1 MPLRRMI
8 AALALSVMA
17 LILAAPA
24 APAGNGWT
32 GGHDVVGCTAPA
44 KDWYFAEG
52 TTRTGFNE
60 WVCLLNPAGYETIA
74 TFTYML
80 EDGST
85 TARTYTLPAASRTT
99 VDVNLELGT
108 GHDVSIKVSAA
119 SPVVAE
125 RPMYFRYQGVWTGG
139 HDVVGAT
146 APLERWYFAEGTCRP
161 GFDPYI
167 CIQNPGSGDAAV
179 SVTYMLGDG
188 NTRQE
193 TLTVGANTRATVVP
207 KHLLGEADD
216 AAHDFSAR
224 VETTNGALIVAE
236 RPMYFNYKPSGAGSS
251 LNAKQDPG
259 HQGASK
265 AGSAQLGWT
274 GGHDVVG
281 AAAPAEAFYF
291 AEGTCRPGFDPYLCI
306 QNPNDSTSRLE
317 ITYMLGTGAT
327 QSQSLAIAPHSR
339 STVVVKQVLGEYD
352 DPAHDFSASVETT
365 DGSKIIAE
373 RPMYFA
379 YKPSGSG
386 SSLNATQDTGHQ
398 GASKEGSA
406 QLGWTGGHDVVGAT
420 SPGQSFSFAE
430 GTCRPGFDPYLC
442 IQNPG
447 AAVAGVS
454 ITYMLGDG
462 TSRAQA
468 LDVGPNSRATV
479 FVKDVLGEGDD
490 PAHDFSATVA
500 TTNGTGVIV
509 ERPMYFN
516 YYSTAKWSMAVL
528 GDVNLGGDVSPTL
541 AANGFGYVWTG
552 VSPYISEATLGFA
565 NLECTM
571 SYRGTPV
578 PGKTFTFEGD
588 PNALPAMRDAGVDV
602 VSQANNH
609 ARDYGAE
616 ALLDCL
622 GYLDGFGIGHCGAG
636 ADYDSAHVPAYL
648 DAEGLRVAFLAY
660 DDIGTGGWYA
670 DVGYPGVCDASDTG
684 KIVADV
690 QAASQNA
697 DFVVVSFHW
706 GQEKEYTPTARQAY
720 LARLSID
727 AGADMVLGHHPHVV
741 QGMEIYK
748 GKLICY
754 SLGNFVFNP
763 GSDQGHYTILTRVAL
778 DSRGFLQ
785 AKSYPVHI
793 DDCRPSIMGG
803 EAGASW
809 INQVAAIVQGLG
821 TSARVQDNVMY
832 VP

>member
-1 MPLRRMI
+1 MLRKTII
-8 AALALSVMA
+8 ALGVAVLSVAFAPMALASS
-17 LILAAPA
+17 
-24 APAGNGWT
+24 GWT
-32 GGHDVVGCTAPA
+32 GGHDVVGCTQAA
-44 KDWYFAEG
+44 TTWYFAEG

-60 WVCLLNPAGYETIA
+60 WVCLYNPADNDTSA

-85 TARTYTLPAASRTT
+85 EVKTYELRAASRTT
-99 VDVNLELGT
+99 VDVNLELGP
-108 GHDVSIKVSAA
+108 GHDVSIKVDSAA
-119 SPVVAE
+119 PVVAE
-125 RPMYFRYQGVWTGG
+125 RPMYFRYNGMWTGG
-139 HDVVGAT
+139 HDVVGT
-146 APLERWYFAEGTCRP
+146 NGPLPEWFFAEGTCRP

-179 SVTYMLGDG
+179 LVTYMLGDG
-188 NTRQE
+188 TTRE
-193 TLTVGANTRATVVP
+193 ENLTVGAHSRSTVVP
-207 KHLLGEADD
+207 RQLLGEGDD
-216 AAHDFSAR
+216 AAHDFSAH

-236 RPMYFNYKPSGAGSS
+236 RPMYFNYKG
-251 LNAKQDPG
+251 
-259 HQGASK
+259 
-265 AGSAQLGWT
+265 GWS

-281 AAAPAEAFYF
+281 ATAPSTAFHF

-306 QNPNDSTSRLE
+306 QNPSDKTSRLR
-317 ITYMLGTGAT
+317 ITYMLGSGAT
-327 QSQSLAIAPHSR
+327 QAQSLAISPHSR
-339 STVVVKQVLGEYD
+339 STVVVKQVLGEFD

-365 DGSKIIAE
+365 DGSKVIAE
-373 RPMYFA
+373 RPMYFN
-379 YKPSGSG
+379 YK
-386 SSLNATQDTGHQ
+386 
-398 GASKEGSA
+398 GA
-406 QLGWTGGHDVVGAT
+406 WTGGHDVVGAT
-420 SPGQSFSFAE
+420 SPAQSFSFAE
-430 GTCRPGFDPYLC
+430 GTCRPGFDAYLC

-447 AAVAGVS
+447 PETSAIN
-454 ITYMLGDG
+454 ITYVLGDG
-462 TSRAQA
+462 TSRQQA

-479 FVKDVLGEGDD
+479 FVKDVLGEGND

-500 TTNGTGVIV
+500 TTNGTEIIA
-509 ERPMYFN
+509 ERPIYYD

-552 VSPYISEATLGFA
+552 VGPYISEATLGFA

-571 SYRGTPV
+571 SYQGSPV

-609 ARDYGAE
+609 ARDYGAV

-622 GYLDGFGIGHCGAG
+622 GYLDGFGIAHCGAG
-636 ADYDSAHVPAYL
+636 ADYESAHVPAYL

-660 DDIGTGGWYA
+660 DDIGTAGWYA
-670 DVGYPGVCDASDTG
+670 DAGYPGVCDATDTG
-684 KIVADV
+684 RLIADV
-690 QAASQNA
+690 QAASLNA

-706 GQEKEYTPTARQAY
+706 GNEKEYTPTARQAN

-727 AGADMVLGHHPHVV
+727 CGADIVLGHHPHVV
-741 QGMEIYK
+741 QGMEIYN
-748 GKLICY
+748 GGLICY

-763 GSDQGHYTILTRVAL
+763 GSDAGHYTILTRISL

-785 AKSYPVHI
+785 AESHPVHI
-793 DDCRPSIMGG
+793 DSCRPTIMGG
-803 EAGASW
+803 EAGAAW

-821 TSARVQDNVMY
+821 TPARVQDNVMY